1 MNTFDFLSPGGQPVF
16 VTRLP
21 NERGKG
27 KPVHRY
33 IHNETELQGFIST
46 HDEPGY
52 ALYHAV
58 AILKEGAWRNKQNV
72 EATRYIW
79 TEVDFKDHPDFSA
92 EEIRHRIKT
101 VPLRP
106 TAVIFSGH
114 GYHLYWQLREDVDAK
129 PGEAQQRVEEALKL
143 AVNYVGGDSQVAEA
157 ARLMRLPG
165 SHNTRV
171 AGEELPVVF
180 DVLEMSRAYSLNEL
194 IDFFLEAVPILP
206 PPTKKANGNGHDASG
221 FDFSTQAEQPNNTW
235 GGPTD
240 VDERLAAMRWRGA
253 DDSAVHVTQRDV
265 TASLT
270 GRGRPVEET
279 VARILA
285 ATKVMA
291 IADPRCAGWDWAA
304 EEDGLRRLC
313 FGFINKTMRENGEDL
328 GHCLPDKLYDA
339 WNRIIAEG
347 GIPEVFHNLS
357 GSCVRR
363 SKRSSAGDKASNA
376 SGSDDGAD
384 ERNGPGPEG
393 QEEKPQEKKRRIHL
407 LPYDAPDRALIPR
420 RSWLYGFHYMRR
432 IVSATVGPGGIG
444 KSSLGL
450 VEGVGMSIGRDLFG
464 KEELGGPLRLWY
476 HNGEDPRDEV
486 NRRIAAI
493 CIRFGVDEQEVR
505 KNMFVTCGLDMP
517 IKVARGTTEVK
528 LDKVLRADI
537 IGVIQDEKIDVAI
550 FDPLITMHSTS
561 ESLSVTMD
569 PVIREVFAAIA
580 HDTNIAVE
588 LAHHTRK
595 KGVGQDEFT
604 AADARGSSTI
614 GDAVRAMRVANP
626 MSKEEAEGF
635 GIDELERENY
645 FRVTRGKANMVRRG
659 TSQWYRFDNVTLP
672 NGNPEEDIPGDDVG
686 VLSAWVPPDLDVP
699 ITNELR
705 QWVRTL
711 VTANPLLRQDAQAK
725 NWVGKPLGAQ
735 LGLSPENKIDRAK
748 IKRVVAKL
756 VEEGTLRVVERLDE
770 KGRQQRNFLA
780 AGATYG

>member
-1 MNTFDFLSPGGQPVF
+1 MKLCRHIEETNIACDVSEFEDLFDLYGDQAQ
-16 VTRLP
+16 LHY
-21 NERGKG
+21 
-27 KPVHRY
+27 KP
-33 IHNETELQGFIST
+33 
-46 HDEPGY
+46 
-52 ALYHAV
+52 
-58 AILKEGAWRNKQNV
+58 K
-72 EATRYIW
+72 
-79 TEVDFKDHPDFSA
+79 
-92 EEIRHRIKT
+92 
-101 VPLRP
+101 
-106 TAVIFSGH
+106 
-114 GYHLYWQLREDVDAK
+114 
-129 PGEAQQRVEEALKL
+129 
-143 AVNYVGGDSQVAEA
+143 
-157 ARLMRLPG
+157 AR
-165 SHNTRV
+165 
-171 AGEELPVVF
+171 
-180 DVLEMSRAYSLNEL
+180 
-194 IDFFLEAVPILP
+194 
-206 PPTKKANGNGHDASG
+206 GNGHNDEWTDESDG
-221 FDFSTQAEQPNNTW
+221 SRSSTDIE
-235 GGPTD
+235 
-240 VDERLAAMRWRGA
+240 AMRYQGNPGMNEVFLA
-253 DDSAVHVTQRDV
+253 HMGS
-265 TASLT
+265 SLCK
-270 GRGRPVEET
+270 GDT
-279 VARILA
+279 VAETIERIVEAADRNCGNDPNRARWRHDLA
-285 ATKVMA
+285 EKATWWIEKHPEFLYTA
-291 IADPRCAGWDWAA
+291 
-304 EEDGLRRLC
+304 LS
-313 FGFINKTMRENGEDL
+313 RELLE
-328 GHCLPDKLYDA
+328 A
-339 WNRIIAEG
+339 WNRAEG
-347 GIPEVFHNLS
+347 
-357 GSCVRR
+357 
-363 SKRSSAGDKASNA
+363 
-376 SGSDDGAD
+376 
-384 ERNGPGPEG
+384 
-393 QEEKPQEKKRRIHL
+393 KKRRLVWKNGKGLEVRGYGTNESDDREPREGPKEESPKENKPQRIRL
-407 LPYDAPDRALIPR
+407 LPYDAPDRTLIPR

-450 VEGVGMSIGRDLFG
+450 IEAISMAIGRDLFG
-464 KEELGGPLRLWY
+464 KEELEKPLRVWY
-476 HNGEDPRDEV
+476 HNGEDPRDEI

-626 MSKEEAEGF
+626 MAKEEAEGF

-659 TSQWYRFDNVTLP
+659 ASQWYRFDNVTLP
-672 NGNPEEDIPGDDVG
+672 NGNPEQDIPGDDVG

-699 ITNELR
+699 ITDELR
-705 QWVRTL
+705 QWVRAL

-735 LGLSPENKIDRAK
+735 LGLNPENKIDRAK

-770 KGRQQRNFLA
+770 KGRQQRNFPGGVCNLWLRA
-780 AGATYG
+780 PNPPPP